1 MPAVALRRLK
11 REVATSPLLR
21 ALLEIHTIEGDEVRA
36 LVTAEEIS
44 TVRGA
49 LPNNLLLS
57 AALFLSAPQPPAQAS
72 QRFAASIVGAPS
84 PAHCRSRNQ
93 TPRAADWDMQA
104 KGLAASTL
112 DSLSHVYANSA

>member
-1 MPAVALRRLK
+1 MPRHGSEWAELDDLLTELETPAMRLVEGVCNLRVADFFFALAV
-11 REVATSPLLR
+11 
-21 ALLEIHTIEGDEVRA
+21 
-36 LVTAEEIS
+36 
-44 TVRGA
+44 
-49 LPNNLLLS
+49 LLS
-57 AALFLSAPQPPAQAS
+57 AALFLSARQPPAQAS